1 MSTRLSAVV
10 VEALD
15 PAAQAEF
22 WAAALDW
29 SLAEPGLP
37 GGALAIGPG
46 DPDGVRLL
54 FVQTTVPKAD
64 KNRLH
69 LDLASGPDQ
78 AAEVARL
85 LALGAVR
92 ADIGQGAVPWEVLA
106 DPEGNELC
114 VLPRPD
120 AEEHLAAIC
129 QDAADV
135 AVQGAFWQAATGW
148 QVTDRGAWGIALR
161 HPSGSGPQLVMGP
174 PVASGPGRNRLRFA
188 VSAAGAGDDPA
199 IERARLLAAGATGPA
214 HEPDGS
220 QEQLLLTDPEGNAF
234 QLART

>member
-1 MSTRLSAVV
+1 MV

-15 PAAQAEF
+15 PAAQARF
-22 WAAALDW
+22 WAAALAW
-29 SLAEPGLP
+29 RPVEPGRSA
-37 GGALAIGPG
+37 GGLAIGPE
-46 DPDGVRLL
+46 DPDGVGLL
-54 FVQTTVPKAD
+54 FVPTTVPKTD

-135 AVQGAFWQAATGW
+135 DVQGAFWQAATGW
-148 QVTDRGAWGIALR
+148 VVADRGTWGIALR
-161 HPSGSGPQLVMGP
+161 HSSGGGPLLVMGP
-174 PVASGPGRNRLRFA
+174 PVASGSGRNRLRFA
-188 VSAAGAGDDPA
+188 VSPGASDDGVA
-199 IERARLLAAGATGPA
+199 TERARLLAAGATEPA
-214 HEPDGS
+214 RDAGGA
-220 QEQLLLTDPEGNAF
+220 QGRLLLADPEGNTF
-234 QLART
+234 LLGQT

>member
-1 MSTRLSAVV
+1 MV

-15 PAAQAEF
+15 PAAQARF
-22 WAAALDW
+22 WAAALAW
-29 SLAEPGLP
+29 RPAEPGLS
-37 GGALAIGPG
+37 GGGLAIAPE

-54 FVQTTVPKAD
+54 FVPATVAKAD

-69 LDLASGPDQ
+69 LDIASGPDQ

-85 LALGAVR
+85 LDLGAVR
-92 ADIGQGAVPWEVLA
+92 ADIGQGAVAWEVLA
-106 DPEGNELC
+106 DPEGNEFC

-135 AVQGAFWQAATGW
+135 DVQGAFWRAATGW
-148 QVTDRGAWGIALR
+148 TVADRGAWGIALR
-161 HPSGSGPQLVMGP
+161 HPSGSGPLLVMGP

-188 VSAAGAGDDPA
+188 VAAATARDDVA
-199 IERARLLAAGATGPA
+199 AERARLLAVGATEPA
-214 HEPDGS
+214 LDSGGARGG
-220 QEQLLLTDPEGNAF
+220 LLLADPEGNPF
-234 QLART
+234 QLERA